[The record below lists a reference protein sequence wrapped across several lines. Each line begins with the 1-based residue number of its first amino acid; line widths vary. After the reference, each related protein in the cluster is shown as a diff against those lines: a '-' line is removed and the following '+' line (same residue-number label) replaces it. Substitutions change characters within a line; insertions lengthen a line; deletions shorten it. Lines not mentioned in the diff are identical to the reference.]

1 MRPAGKP
8 QPREK
13 EALSSVCG
21 RDACR
26 LLFCVLQADWNIV
39 KKGWYAHV
47 LGEAPHTFTS
57 AAEAVKTLR
66 VCNKD
71 TLKTMQ
77 HRNMQLA
84 LQLLVL
90 DPGVQSRSWPKSPWQ
105 VNQTAP
111 GHVHVCSYMIACCP
125 G

>member
-1 MRPAGKP
+1 M
-8 QPREK
+8 
-13 EALSSVCG
+13 
-21 RDACR
+21 
-26 LLFCVLQADWNIV
+26 

-71 TLKTMQ
+71 TLRTMQ

-90 DPGVQSRSWPKSPWQ
+90 DLEYSLGAGPRAHGRSTRPLP
-105 VNQTAP
+105 VTCMCVVDC
-111 GHVHVCSYMIACCP
+111 HMIACCP